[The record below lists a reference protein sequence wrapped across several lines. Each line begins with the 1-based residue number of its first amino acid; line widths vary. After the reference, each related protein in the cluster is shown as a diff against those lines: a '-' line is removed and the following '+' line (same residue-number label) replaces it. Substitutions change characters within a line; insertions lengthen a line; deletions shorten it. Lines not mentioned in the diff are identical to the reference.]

1 VSAPAFLPGLELSRL
16 LYEEAVAPLL
26 AAEYPT
32 LRYAAARIG
41 PGSEVLGYD
50 TRRSA
55 DHEWGP
61 RLDLFVAEEEVDALA
76 EPIRGLLSQT
86 LPKTIRGWPTSFRE
100 SDDPR
105 DPVGR
110 MEETDGPIN
119 HRIAIQS
126 VRGWLEDRLG
136 LTAIRAPTTIEWLAM
151 PQQRLAEAVEG
162 AVYRDDLGDISR
174 VRTMLAWYPGD
185 VWRYLLACQWQR
197 ISQEEAF
204 AGRAAEV
211 GDELGS
217 ALAAA
222 RVVRD
227 LMRLALLLARRY
239 APYGKWLGSAFAE
252 LPAAAGLG
260 PHLESAISAADYET
274 RERALARAL
283 ETAGRLQNETGLA
296 AWVDPAPR
304 RYHGRPFL
312 VLHAERFAEALME
325 TLSDPL
331 LRRLPPTG
339 GVDQW
344 ADSTDMLHQ
353 PAAVRAALD
362 ALMSERPPG
371 GPR

>member
-1 VSAPAFLPGLELSRL
+1 M
-16 LYEEAVAPLL
+16 
-26 AAEYPT
+26 
-32 LRYAAARIG
+32 RYAAARIG

-50 TRRSA
+50 ALRSA

-61 RLDLFVAEEEVDALA
+61 RLDLFLAAEEVDGLA
-76 EPIRGLLSQT
+76 ESIRGLLSRE
-86 LPKTIRGWPTSFRE
+86 LPKTIRGWPTNFRE
-100 SDDPR
+100 SEDPR

-110 MEETDGPIN
+110 MEATDGPVN

-126 VRGWLEDRLG
+126 VRAWLKGRLG
-136 LTAIRAPTTIEWLAM
+136 LTAIREPTTVEWLAM
-151 PQQRLAEAVEG
+151 PQQRLAEAVGG

-174 VRTMLAWYPGD
+174 ARAMLAWYPGD

-217 ALAAA
+217 ALAAG

-252 LPAAAGLG
+252 LPLAASLG
-260 PHLESAISAADYET
+260 PHLESAIRADEYGT

-304 RYHGRPFL
+304 MYHGRPFL
-312 VLHAERFAEALME
+312 VLHAERFAEALRD
-325 TLSDPL
+325 TISDPE

-362 ALMSERPPG
+362 TLISENPPG
-371 GPR
+371 PR